1 MTDKKPRQRSLD
13 EIMAEAIDKVDS
25 GTDPMWRGT
34 ARGVLLHLAK
44 TRPELTTDDLW
55 EAGVP
60 QTREN
65 RALGAIMQWGRNIGI
80 ITPTDSVQA
89 SRLHERNH
97 GRRIT
102 VWRSNIFGKD

>member
-1 MTDKKPRQRSLD
+1 MTDKEPRQRSLD
-13 EIMAEAIDKVDS
+13 EIMAEAIGKADS
-25 GTDPMWRGT
+25 GTDPMWRGN
-34 ARGVLLHLAK
+34 ARGRLLQLAK

-65 RALGAIMQWGRNIGI
+65 RALGPIMLWGRRIGI
-80 ITPTDSVQA
+80 ITPTNNVQA

-102 VWRSNIFGKD
+102 VWRSNIFGKE